1 MNTDTKTEIKQ
12 RITIPD
18 EIRKLGN
25 ILALNCVI
33 RLDKDDNKGNISFSL
48 WILTKKLNHGLRKIQ
63 IAHSGDDLI
72 EFANGEWLVVEKY

>member
-1 MNTDTKTEIKQ
+1 MNTDTKIKQ

-33 RLDKDDNKGNISFSL
+33 RLDKEG
-48 WILTKKLNHGLRKIQ
+48 R
-63 IAHSGDDLI
+63 
-72 EFANGEWLVVEKY
+72 